1 MEFKTMIQMVQTFN
15 DEEKCLL
22 HLSKLRWPEGTI
34 CPHCGNHTKI
44 NWIKSRRVYW
54 CGECRKQFS
63 VRIGTIFEDSRIP
76 MQKWF
81 MAIWLIT
88 SHKKGISSC
97 QLAKDIGVTQKSAWF
112 MAHRLREV
120 AQKMGNSGSLFGLVE
135 VDETYIGG
143 KEKNKHANKRTGGT
157 QGRSTKT
164 KTPVLGMVERGGN
177 VKAFKIKTVSGEEVD
192 VIIRKNVMPGS
203 EIITDEYHSYDRI
216 GSGLYL
222 HSSINHSRSEYVR
235 GNVHTNTIEG
245 EWALFKRGIYGIY
258 HHISEKHLQR
268 YLDEFVARC
277 NTRKL
282 REHERVNDFLGS
294 VSGLRLTYK
303 ELIG

>member
-1 MEFKTMIQMVQTFN
+1 
-15 DEEKCLL
+15 
-22 HLSKLRWPEGTI
+22 
-34 CPHCGNHTKI
+34 
-44 NWIKSRRVYW
+44 
-54 CGECRKQFS
+54 
-63 VRIGTIFEDSRIP
+63 
-76 MQKWF
+76 
-81 MAIWLIT
+81 
-88 SHKKGISSC
+88 
-97 QLAKDIGVTQKSAWF
+97 